1 VVFLSFRLAED
12 FGLFRITKGPGRHP
26 SWSIE
31 KHAKLLDEV
40 DEIKANYPLKR
51 SRKMRTSEA
60 VEKLRT
66 NYPKVTAKTLINQYK
81 LGKNRSARL
90 VLALVKGQMAM
101 AERASSERASDAAED
116 GAKQKILENQ
126 CDAKEQDTRLTFGLA
141 EIGRLK
147 TPPGK

>member
-1 VVFLSFRLAED
+1 M
-12 FGLFRITKGPGRHP
+12 H
-26 SWSIE
+26 
-31 KHAKLLDEV
+31 
-40 DEIKANYPLKR
+40 
-51 SRKMRTSEA
+51 TSEA
-60 VEKLRT
+60 VEKLREK
-66 NYPKVTAKTLINQYK
+66 YPKVAVKTLINQHK

-90 VLALVKGQMAM
+90 VLALVKGQIAM
-101 AERASSERASDAAED
+101 AERAGSEGASDASED